1 MREPPPHVSDDDV
14 LATVRE
20 HWAPDATRAQHL
32 PVGFGAHHWAV
43 SDDGAHRLFVTV
55 DALEPRHS
63 AASLEATYAAT
74 AALADL
80 LDFVV
85 APLPTHEGRRTAAL
99 GTAALSVTPWTEG
112 VSGPGALR
120 DRAEAEGTAA
130 MLSRL
135 HAVAAPA
142 GTQEWRP
149 LVSNRYAAE
158 LALALGRPWD
168 TGPYGERAR
177 GVLAERIGDIG
188 RWVTDYHRLASVA
201 RTRPWVPTHGEP
213 HTANQLVTPTGRLLG
228 RLGDAAPGAGRAG
241 PAGAR
246 AGRPRRPLR
255 AGLGDGRDVR
265 PGVAA
270 RRDRGVRA
278 LVRRSAHRHRQRRG
292 RLGRPPRRARARRV
306 ATPGLSRVSAVTG
319 PEPALED

>member
-43 SDDGAHRLFVTV
+43 AADGARRLFVTL

-80 LDFVV
+80 LDFVL

-99 GTAALSVTPWTEG
+99 GADALSVTPWTDG

-142 GTQEWRP
+142 RHAGVAAAGRHRGTPRSWPWR
-149 LVSNRYAAE
+149 SA
-158 LALALGRPWD
+158 
-168 TGPYGERAR
+168 AR
-177 GVLAERIGDIG
+177 GTPGRTASAPARVLAERIGDIG
-188 RWVTDYHRLASVA
+188 RWVTGYHRLASVA

-213 HTANQLVTPTGRLLG
+213 HTANQLVTPTGRLLVDWETL
-228 RLGDAAPGAGRAG
+228 RRAPAERDLRVLVAA
-241 PAGAR
+241 
-246 AGRPRRPLR
+246 RPRRPLR
-255 AGLGDGRDVR
+255 
-265 PGVAA
+265 
-270 RRDRGVRA
+270 RRDWAMVEMFD
-278 LVRRSAHRHRQRRG
+278 LEW
-292 RLGRPPRRARARRV
+292 RLDEIAQYARWFAAPHTGTASDEV
-306 ATPGLSRVSAVTG
+306 A
-319 PEPALED
+319 

>member
-43 SDDGAHRLFVTV
+43 AADGARRLFVTL

-99 GTAALSVTPWTEG
+99 GADALSVTPWTEG

-142 GTQEWRP
+142 GTPAWQP
-149 LVSNRYAAE
+149 LVGNRYAAE

-188 RWVTDYHRLASVA
+188 RWVTAYHRLASVA

-213 HTANQLVTPTGRLLG
+213 HTANQLVTPTGRLLVDWETLRRAPAERDLRVLVQDG
-228 RLGDAAPGAGRAG
+228 HGDLCAPDWAMVEMFDLEWRLDEIAAYARWFAAPHTGTASDEVAWGGLRGELERAEW
-241 PAGAR
+241 
-246 AGRPRRPLR
+246 RRP
-255 AGLGDGRDVR
+255 D
-265 PGVAA
+265 
-270 RRDRGVRA
+270 
-278 LVRRSAHRHRQRRG
+278 
-292 RLGRPPRRARARRV
+292 
-306 ATPGLSRVSAVTG
+306 
-319 PEPALED
+319 